1 VADSKQLRDLFVTL
15 AARHKLENLHFA
27 RAERHEVL
35 SGVLHVGAGHCLHAR
50 IQPLPQLSAREGS
63 SSHHVVAAHDRPDYL
78 HQLLRLNVL
87 RAIGRA
93 SRAHGVQH
101 LFHVVIGCQQ
111 HHRGGDLFRLQP
123 AGNLQAIDARQ
134 IDVQQQHV
142 GMQIVHQ
149 LQGFFAR

>member
-1 VADSKQLRDLFVTL
+1 
-15 AARHKLENLHFA
+15 
-27 RAERHEVL
+27 
-35 SGVLHVGAGHCLHAR
+35 
-50 IQPLPQLSAREGS
+50 
-63 SSHHVVAAHDRPDYL
+63 
-78 HQLLRLNVL
+78 
-87 RAIGRA
+87 
-93 SRAHGVQH
+93 VQH